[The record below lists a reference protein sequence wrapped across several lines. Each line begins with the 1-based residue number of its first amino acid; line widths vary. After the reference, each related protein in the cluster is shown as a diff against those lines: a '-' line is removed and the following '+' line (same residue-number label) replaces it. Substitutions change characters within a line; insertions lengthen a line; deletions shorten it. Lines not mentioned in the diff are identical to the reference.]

1 MVLPVQHA
9 LQGHPESGA
18 LWEKLVNQVIAR
30 HGFTSTTHERSLYK
44 GTYKGHRMLICRQV
58 DDLAIG
64 CTDASAV
71 QDLIHTICSED
82 GIDLRD
88 EGLLSSFNGIDVLQ
102 SDRYI
107 LLNCESYIDKLLS
120 HYGWSAPGTHE
131 CDTKPIEPLA
141 TSTIAQM
148 FTDHATAPR
157 DGTPEHTALSTQA
170 GFSYRSVLGALIY
183 AYVVARP
190 DIGYAVT
197 TLARFSDHPAKIHFD
212 ALRRVARYLRMTKR
226 WGLLYWRRTRLPHLP
241 TGDFVPLSSDP
252 SLPSFPS
259 ATSST
264 ELTGYVDAAH
274 ATDLATR
281 RSITG
286 LVFMFCGGPLAYKS
300 KIQSTVSTSSTEA
313 EFIAAVHAAKLAKYL
328 RSVLFELGHPQ
339 PGPTTLYEDNAAA
352 ILMINASRPTPRS
365 RHIDIQHF
373 AIQEWKARQEILLR
387 HIPGIIN
394 PADSFTKSLG
404 STLHH
409 RHVRRLMGHYGAPW
423 IPA

>member
-1 MVLPVQHA
+1 
-9 LQGHPESGA
+9 
-18 LWEKLVNQVIAR
+18 
-30 HGFTSTTHERSLYK
+30 
-44 GTYKGHRMLICRQV
+44 
-58 DDLAIG
+58 
-64 CTDASAV
+64 
-71 QDLIHTICSED
+71 
-82 GIDLRD
+82 
-88 EGLLSSFNGIDVLQ
+88 
-102 SDRYI
+102 
-107 LLNCESYIDKLLS
+107 
-120 HYGWSAPGTHE
+120 
-131 CDTKPIEPLA
+131 
-141 TSTIAQM
+141 M

-183 AYVVARP
+183 TYVVARP
-190 DIGYAVT
+190 NIGYAVT

-387 HIPGIIN
+387 HIPGVIN